1 MNLRGRPLFISSVM
15 MTIVGAM
22 AQQPNVALPRVTHA
36 ELPNYPPGPHTVNL
50 QGAVRLKVKTDG
62 HKVVD
67 AGVETDGGIVAMS
80 KAAQEN
86 VRTWQF
92 AEHEPTVFVVTYRY
106 IIDDQIRPV
115 QNNPTIV
122 FRFPTEVEVR
132 IWRWPG
138 TVDVAPEV
146 SKKTKK

>member
-1 MNLRGRPLFISSVM
+1 MNSLSRPIFIASMFVM
-15 MTIVGAM
+15 AVVAM
-22 AQQPNVALPRVTHA
+22 AQQPGVALPRVTYA
-36 ELPNYPPGPHTVNL
+36 ELPYYPPGPHTVNL
-50 QGAVRLKVKTDG
+50 QGAVRIKIRTDG
-62 HKVVD
+62 YKVVD
-67 AGVETDGGIVAMS
+67 TSIEDDGCIVAMS

-86 VRTWQF
+86 VRTWKF
-92 AEHEPTVFVVTYRY
+92 ADHKPTMFTVIYRY

-138 TVDVAPEV
+138 TVDVPAQV
-146 SKKTKK
+146 K